1 MDPFDDRDL
10 SHLLR
15 EWKTPAAPPTLL
27 HGIRS
32 QGLRRGGPSAFDEAT
47 ADKSGLPGGAPSPWW
62 RWLFAGTIRVPVP
75 VAVAVALMLAVWAYT
90 RLAVP
95 TPLAESEPTV
105 SLADFEPV
113 PQLEPRVVG
122 ASK

>member
-32 QGLRRGGPSAFDEAT
+32 QGLRRGGPSAFAGE
-47 ADKSGLPGGAPSPWW
+47 PSPWW

-113 PQLEPRVVG
+113 T
-122 ASK
+122 